1 MEATRELPT
10 HEVTFETP
18 MMATTG
24 QALAGRLGIVPI
36 LRAGLGFIEPVLTLL
51 PSAEIWHLGI
61 FRNEETLEPVT
72 YYNKLDRATPPETV
86 IVVDPM
92 LATGGS
98 ASATLSV
105 VKRWGNAQGHAPKI
119 IKYACIISA
128 PEGIAKLHADHPD
141 VPIFT
146 AAVDLHLNEVGYIL
160 PGLGD
165 AGDRLYNT
173 ARG

>member
-1 MEATRELPT
+1 
-10 HEVTFETP
+10 
-18 MMATTG
+18 
-24 QALAGRLGIVPI
+24 
-36 LRAGLGFIEPVLTLL
+36 
-51 PSAEIWHLGI
+51 
-61 FRNEETLEPVT
+61 
-72 YYNKLDRATPPETV
+72 
-86 IVVDPM
+86 M

-105 VKRWGNAQGHAPKI
+105 VKRWGNEQGHAPKI

-128 PEGIAKLHADHPD
+128 PEGIAKLQAEHPD

-146 AAVDLHLNEVGYIL
+146 AAVDQQLNEVGYIL